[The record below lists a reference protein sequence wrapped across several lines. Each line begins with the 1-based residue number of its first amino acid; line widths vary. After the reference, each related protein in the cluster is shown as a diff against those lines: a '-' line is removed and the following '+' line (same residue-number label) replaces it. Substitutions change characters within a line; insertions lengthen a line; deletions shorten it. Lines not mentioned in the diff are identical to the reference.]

1 MEIFDNFWLQLVLK
15 LAGILGVVLTG
26 ALVVI
31 YAELKVG
38 SHMQTRIGP
47 YYAGGRW
54 GWAQPLADGLK
65 FLQKEDLAPTGSD
78 RTVFGFAPYVVMMAT
93 VAVFVV
99 VPFGPD
105 LVGANLD
112 LGAFFLLAVSSLSVL
127 GVLMA
132 GWSSANKYSL
142 IGGLRAAAQLIAYE
156 LPLVLA
162 VVAVVI
168 QAGTM
173 SLNGIVEAQQQT
185 WFTIGSFDI
194 AAPFLI
200 QGQFLGFAIFMIA
213 AVAELS
219 RIPFDMPIAE
229 SELTMGYLT
238 EYSGIRFTM
247 FFLGE
252 YATMI
257 SLSAIAATLYLGGY
271 AMPGLEG
278 TILNFVGPGV
288 LLTKVAIL
296 VFIIIWIRWTWPRLR
311 EDQLQT
317 LAWTWL
323 IPLALLN
330 IAVVAIFKV
339 VF

>member
-1 MEIFDNFWLQLVLK
+1 
-15 LAGILGVVLTG
+15 
-26 ALVVI
+26 
-31 YAELKVG
+31 
-38 SHMQTRIGP
+38 
-47 YYAGGRW
+47 
-54 GWAQPLADGLK
+54 
-65 FLQKEDLAPTGSD
+65 
-78 RTVFGFAPYVVMMAT
+78 
-93 VAVFVV
+93 
-99 VPFGPD
+99 
-105 LVGANLD
+105 
-112 LGAFFLLAVSSLSVL
+112 
-127 GVLMA
+127 MA

-142 IGGLRAAAQLIAYE
+142 MGGLRAAGQLIAYE

-173 SLNGIVEAQQQT
+173 SLNGIVDAQSQT
-185 WFTIGSFDI
+185 VFTIAGFDVSLPYI
-194 AAPFLI
+194 L
-200 QGQFLGFAIFMIA
+200 QGQIIGFVIFMVA

-252 YATMI
+252 YASMI
-257 SLSAIAATLYLGGY
+257 ALSAIAATLYLGGY
-271 AMPGLEG
+271 AAPGLPG
-278 TILNFVGPGV
+278 DLANFAGPLIL
-288 LLTKVAIL
+288 LLKISIL
-296 VFIIIWIRWTWPRLR
+296 VFFIIWIRWTWPRLR

-323 IPLALLN
+323 IPLALVN
-330 IAVVAIFKV
+330 IAIISIFKV

>member
-1 MEIFDNFWLQLVLK
+1 MNFLLELIIKVVLM
-15 LAGILGVVLTG
+15 LAVVLTA
-26 ALVVI
+26 ALVTI
-31 YAELKVG
+31 YVELKAG

-54 GWAQPLADGLK
+54 GWAQPLADGAK
-65 FLQKEDLAPTGSD
+65 FLQKEDLAPAKAD
-78 RTVFGFAPYVVMMAT
+78 RTVFGFAPYVVMMSTLAVFAVIPMGPDI
-93 VAVFVV
+93 VAV
-99 VPFGPD
+99 
-105 LVGANLD
+105 NLD
-112 LGAFFLLAVSSLSVL
+112 LGVYFVLAISSLSVL

-162 VVAVVI
+162 VVAVVV

-173 SLNGIVEAQQQT
+173 SLNGIVEAQQAT
-185 WFTIGSFDI
+185 LFTVGGYEVALPYILS
-194 AAPFLI
+194 
-200 QGQFLGFAIFMIA
+200 GQIIGFAIFMIA

-252 YATMI
+252 YA
-257 SLSAIAATLYLGGY
+257 SLVALSAIATTLYLGGY
-271 AMPGLEG
+271 AIPFLPESME
-278 TILNFVGPGV
+278 NFAGPGIF
-288 LLTKVAIL
+288 LLKVAAL
-296 VFIIIWIRWTWPRLR
+296 VFLIIWIRWTWPRLR
-311 EDQLQT
+311 EDQLQSM
-317 LAWTWL
+317 AWRWL
-323 IPLALLN
+323 IPLALFN
-330 IAVVAIFKV
+330 IALISVFKV
-339 VF
+339 VL

>member
-1 MEIFDNFWLQLVLK
+1 MNFWLELIIKVILM
-15 LAGILGVVLTG
+15 LAVVLT
-26 ALVVI
+26 ASLVTI
-31 YAELKVG
+31 YVELKAG

-54 GWAQPLADGLK
+54 GWAQPLADGAK
-65 FLQKEDLAPTGSD
+65 FLQKEDLAPAKAD
-78 RTVFGFAPYVVMMAT
+78 RTVFGFAPYVVMMST
-93 VAVFVV
+93 LAVFAVI
-99 VPFGPD
+99 PMGPD
-105 LVGANLD
+105 VVATNLD
-112 LGAFFLLAVSSLSVL
+112 VGVYFILAISSLSVL

-162 VVAVVI
+162 VVAVVV

-173 SLNGIVEAQQQT
+173 SLNGIVEAQQAT
-185 WFTIGSFDI
+185 LFTIGSFEV
-194 AAPFLI
+194 ALPYVLS
-200 QGQFLGFAIFMIA
+200 GQIIGFVIFMIA

-252 YATMI
+252 YA
-257 SLSAIAATLYLGGY
+257 SLVALSAIATTLYLGGY
-271 AMPGLEG
+271 GVPFLPESLA
-278 TILNFVGPGV
+278 NFAGPGV
-288 LLTKVAIL
+288 FLIKVALL
-296 VFIIIWIRWTWPRLR
+296 VFFIIWIRWTWPRLR
-311 EDQLQT
+311 EDQLQSM
-317 LAWTWL
+317 AWRWL
-323 IPLALLN
+323 IPLALFN
-330 IAVVAIFKV
+330 IALISVFKV
-339 VF
+339 VL

>member
-1 MEIFDNFWLQLVLK
+1 MNFGLELIIKIILM
-15 LAGILGVVLTG
+15 LAVVLT
-26 ALVVI
+26 ASLVTI
-31 YAELKVG
+31 YVELKAG

-54 GWAQPLADGLK
+54 GWAQPLADGAK
-65 FLQKEDLAPTGSD
+65 FLQKEDLAPAKAD
-78 RTVFGFAPYVVMMAT
+78 RTVFGFAPYVVMMSTLAIF
-93 VAVFVV
+93 AVI
-99 VPFGPD
+99 PMGPD
-105 LVGANLD
+105 LVATNLD
-112 LGAFFLLAVSSLSVL
+112 LGVYFILAISSLSVL

-162 VVAVVI
+162 VVAVVV

-173 SLNGIVEAQQQT
+173 SLNGIVEAQQAT
-185 WFTIGSFDI
+185 LFTVGGVEVALPYILSGQIIGF
-194 AAPFLI
+194 
-200 QGQFLGFAIFMIA
+200 GIFMIA

-252 YATMI
+252 YA
-257 SLSAIAATLYLGGY
+257 SLVGLSAIATTLYLGGY
-271 AMPGLEG
+271 AVPFLPESME
-278 TILNFVGPGV
+278 NFAGPGIF
-288 LLTKVAIL
+288 LIKVSLL
-296 VFIIIWIRWTWPRLR
+296 VFLIIWIRWTWPRLR
-311 EDQLQT
+311 EDQLQSM
-317 LAWTWL
+317 AWRWL
-323 IPLALLN
+323 IPLALFN
-330 IAVVAIFKV
+330 IALISVFKV
-339 VF
+339 VL

>member
-1 MEIFDNFWLQLVLK
+1 MNFWLELIIKVILM
-15 LAGILGVVLTG
+15 LGVVLTA
-26 ALVVI
+26 ALVTI
-31 YAELKVG
+31 YVELKAG

-54 GWAQPLADGLK
+54 GWAQPLADGAK
-65 FLQKEDLAPTGSD
+65 FLQKEDLAPAKAD
-78 RTVFGFAPYVVMMAT
+78 RTVFGFAPYVVMMSTLAIF
-93 VAVFVV
+93 AVI
-99 VPFGPD
+99 PMGPD
-105 LVGANLD
+105 VVATNLD
-112 LGAFFLLAVSSLSVL
+112 LGVYFILAISSLSVL

-162 VVAVVI
+162 VVAVVV

-173 SLNGIVEAQQQT
+173 SLNGIVEAQQAT
-185 WFTIGSFDI
+185 LFTVGGYDVALPYI
-194 AAPFLI
+194 LT
-200 QGQFLGFAIFMIA
+200 GQIVGFVIFMIA

-252 YATMI
+252 YATLVG
-257 SLSAIAATLYLGGY
+257 LSAIATTLYLGGY
-271 AMPGLEG
+271 AVPFLPESME
-278 TILNFVGPGV
+278 NFAGPGIF
-288 LLTKVAIL
+288 LIKVSLL
-296 VFIIIWIRWTWPRLR
+296 VFFIIWIRWTWPRLR
-311 EDQLQT
+311 EDQLQSM
-317 LAWTWL
+317 AWRWL
-323 IPLALLN
+323 IPLALVN
-330 IAVVAIFKV
+330 IGVIAVFKV
-339 VF
+339 VL

>member
-1 MEIFDNFWLQLVLK
+1 MNFWLE
-15 LAGILGVVLTG
+15 LAIKIILMLAVVLT
-26 ALVVI
+26 ASLVTI
-31 YAELKVG
+31 YVELKAG

-54 GWAQPLADGLK
+54 GWAQPLADGAK
-65 FLQKEDLAPTGSD
+65 FLQKEDLAPAKAD
-78 RTVFGFAPYVVMMAT
+78 RTVFGFAPYVVMMSTLAIF
-93 VAVFVV
+93 AVI
-99 VPFGPD
+99 PMGPD
-105 LVGANLD
+105 VVATNLD
-112 LGAFFLLAVSSLSVL
+112 VGVYFILAISSLSVL

-162 VVAVVI
+162 VVAVVV

-173 SLNGIVEAQQQT
+173 SLNGIVEAQQAT
-185 WFTIGSFDI
+185 LFTVGSVEVSLPYI
-194 AAPFLI
+194 LS
-200 QGQFLGFAIFMIA
+200 GQIIGFAIFMIA

-252 YATMI
+252 YA
-257 SLSAIAATLYLGGY
+257 SLVGLSAIATTLYLGGY
-271 AMPGLEG
+271 AVPFLPESLE
-278 TILNFVGPGV
+278 NFAGPGV
-288 LLTKVAIL
+288 FLIKVSLL
-296 VFIIIWIRWTWPRLR
+296 VFLIIWIRWTWPRLR
-311 EDQLQT
+311 EDQLQSM
-317 LAWTWL
+317 AWRWL
-323 IPLALLN
+323 IPLALFN
-330 IAVVAIFKV
+330 IALISVFKV
-339 VF
+339 VL

>member
-1 MEIFDNFWLQLVLK
+1 MNFWLELIVKIILM
-15 LAGILGVVLTG
+15 LAVVLTA
-26 ALVVI
+26 ALVTI
-31 YAELKVG
+31 YVELKAG

-54 GWAQPLADGLK
+54 GWAQPLADGAK
-65 FLQKEDLAPTGSD
+65 FIQKEDLAPAKAD
-78 RTVFGFAPYVVMMAT
+78 RTVFGFAPYVVMMST
-93 VAVFVV
+93 LAVFAVI
-99 VPFGPD
+99 PMGPD
-105 LVGANLD
+105 IVATKLD
-112 LGAFFLLAVSSLSVL
+112 LGVYFILAISSLSVL

-162 VVAVVI
+162 VVAVVV

-173 SLNGIVEAQQQT
+173 SMNGIVEAQQAT
-185 WFTIGSFDI
+185 LFTIGSFEV
-194 AAPFLI
+194 ALPFVLS
-200 QGQFLGFAIFMIA
+200 GQIIGFTIFMIA

-252 YATMI
+252 YA
-257 SLSAIAATLYLGGY
+257 SLVALSAIATTLYLGGY
-271 AMPGLEG
+271 AMPFLPESME
-278 TILNFVGPGV
+278 NFAGPGIF
-288 LLTKVAIL
+288 LIKVSLL
-296 VFIIIWIRWTWPRLR
+296 VFFIIWIRWTWPRLR
-311 EDQLQT
+311 EDQLQSM
-317 LAWTWL
+317 AWRWL
-323 IPLALLN
+323 IPLALFN
-330 IAVVAIFKV
+330 IALVAVFKV
-339 VF
+339 VL

>member
-1 MEIFDNFWLQLVLK
+1 MNFGLELIIKIILM
-15 LAGILGVVLTG
+15 LAVVLTA
-26 ALVVI
+26 ALVTI
-31 YAELKVG
+31 YVELKAG

-54 GWAQPLADGLK
+54 GWAQPLADGAK
-65 FLQKEDLAPTGSD
+65 FLQKEDLAPAKAD
-78 RTVFGFAPYVVMMAT
+78 RTVFGFAPYVVMMSTLAIF
-93 VAVFVV
+93 AVI
-99 VPFGPD
+99 PMGPD
-105 LVGANLD
+105 LVATNLD
-112 LGAFFLLAVSSLSVL
+112 LGVYFILAISSLSVL

-162 VVAVVI
+162 VVAVVV

-173 SLNGIVEAQQQT
+173 SLNGIVEAQQAT
-185 WFTIGSFDI
+185 LFTVGGVEVALPYILSGQIIGF
-194 AAPFLI
+194 
-200 QGQFLGFAIFMIA
+200 GIFMIA

-252 YATMI
+252 YA
-257 SLSAIAATLYLGGY
+257 SLVGLSAIATTLYLGGY
-271 AMPGLEG
+271 AVPFLPESME
-278 TILNFVGPGV
+278 NFAGPGIF
-288 LLTKVAIL
+288 LIKVSLL
-296 VFIIIWIRWTWPRLR
+296 VFLIIWIRWTWPRLR
-311 EDQLQT
+311 EDQLQSM
-317 LAWTWL
+317 AWRWL
-323 IPLALLN
+323 IPLALFN
-330 IAVVAIFKV
+330 IALISVFKV
-339 VF
+339 VL

>member
-1 MEIFDNFWLQLVLK
+1 MNFWLELVISLVVM
-15 LAGILGVVLTG
+15 LAVVLTS
-26 ALVVI
+26 ALVTI
-31 YAELKVG
+31 YVELKAG
-38 SHMQTRIGP
+38 SHMQARIGP

-54 GWAQPLADGLK
+54 GWAQPLAAAAK
-65 FLQKEDLAPTGSD
+65 FLQKEDLAPARAD
-78 RTVFGFAPYVVMMAT
+78 RTVYGFAPYVVLMSTLAIF
-93 VAVFVV
+93 AVI
-99 VPFGPD
+99 PLGPD
-105 LVGANLD
+105 LVAANLD
-112 LGAFFLLAVSSLSVL
+112 LGAYFLLAISSLSVL
-127 GVLMA
+127 GILMA

-173 SLNGIVEAQQQT
+173 SLNGIVEAQQVT
-185 WFTIGSFDI
+185 LFTVGGAEIALPFILTGQIIGF
-194 AAPFLI
+194 
-200 QGQFLGFAIFMIA
+200 GIFMIA

-252 YATMI
+252 YASMVG
-257 SLSAIAATLYLGGY
+257 LSAIAATLYLGGY
-271 AMPGLEG
+271 GAPFLPESMA
-278 TILNFVGPGV
+278 NFAGPGIFFV
-288 LLTKVAIL
+288 KVAAL
-296 VFIIIWIRWTWPRLR
+296 VFFIIWIRFTWPRLR
-311 EDQLQT
+311 EDQLQSM
-317 LAWTWL
+317 AWRWL
-323 IPLALLN
+323 IPLALFN
-330 IAVVAIFKV
+330 IGLVSIFKV

>member
-1 MEIFDNFWLQLVLK
+1 MNFGLELIIKIILM
-15 LAGILGVVLTG
+15 LAVVLTA
-26 ALVVI
+26 ALVTI
-31 YAELKVG
+31 YVELKAG

-54 GWAQPLADGLK
+54 GWAQPLADGAK
-65 FLQKEDLAPTGSD
+65 FLQKEDLAPAKAD
-78 RTVFGFAPYVVMMAT
+78 RTVFGFAPYVVMMSTLAIF
-93 VAVFVV
+93 AVI
-99 VPFGPD
+99 PMGPD
-105 LVGANLD
+105 LVATNLD
-112 LGAFFLLAVSSLSVL
+112 LGVYFILAISSLSVL

-162 VVAVVI
+162 VVAVVV

-173 SLNGIVEAQQQT
+173 SLNGIVEAQQAT
-185 WFTIGSFDI
+185 LFTVGGVEIALPYILSGQIIGF
-194 AAPFLI
+194 
-200 QGQFLGFAIFMIA
+200 GIFMIA

-252 YATMI
+252 YA
-257 SLSAIAATLYLGGY
+257 SLVGLSAIATTLYLGGY
-271 AMPGLEG
+271 AVPFLPESME
-278 TILNFVGPGV
+278 NFAGPGIF
-288 LLTKVAIL
+288 LIKVSLL
-296 VFIIIWIRWTWPRLR
+296 VFLIIWIRWTWPRLR
-311 EDQLQT
+311 EDQLQSM
-317 LAWTWL
+317 AWRWL
-323 IPLALLN
+323 IPLALFN
-330 IAVVAIFKV
+330 IALISVFKV
-339 VF
+339 VL

>member
-1 MEIFDNFWLQLVLK
+1 MNFWLE
-15 LAGILGVVLTG
+15 LAIKIILMLAVVLV
-26 ALVVI
+26 ASLVTI
-31 YAELKVG
+31 YVELKAG

-54 GWAQPLADGLK
+54 GWAQPLADGAK
-65 FLQKEDLAPTGSD
+65 FLQKEDLAPAKAD
-78 RTVFGFAPYVVMMAT
+78 RTVFGFAPYVVMMSTLAIF
-93 VAVFVV
+93 AVI
-99 VPFGPD
+99 PMGPD
-105 LVGANLD
+105 VVATNLD
-112 LGAFFLLAVSSLSVL
+112 VGVYFILAISSLSVL

-162 VVAVVI
+162 VVAVVV

-173 SLNGIVEAQQQT
+173 SLNGIVEAQQAT
-185 WFTIGSFDI
+185 LFTVGSVEVSLPYI
-194 AAPFLI
+194 LS
-200 QGQFLGFAIFMIA
+200 GQIIGFAIFMIA

-252 YATMI
+252 YA
-257 SLSAIAATLYLGGY
+257 SLVGLSAIATTLYLGGY
-271 AMPGLEG
+271 AVPFLPESLE
-278 TILNFVGPGV
+278 NFAGPGV
-288 LLTKVAIL
+288 FLIKVSLL
-296 VFIIIWIRWTWPRLR
+296 VFLIIWIRWTWPRLR
-311 EDQLQT
+311 EDQLQSM
-317 LAWTWL
+317 AWRWL
-323 IPLALLN
+323 IPLALFN
-330 IAVVAIFKV
+330 IALISVFKV
-339 VF
+339 VL

>member
-1 MEIFDNFWLQLVLK
+1 MNFWLELLIKLVAVMLT
-15 LAGILGVVLTG
+15 VLTG

-31 YAELKVG
+31 YAELKAG
-38 SHMQTRIGP
+38 SHMQSRIGP

-65 FLQKEDLAPTGSD
+65 FLQKEDLAPAEAD
-78 RTVFGFAPYVVMMAT
+78 RTVYGFAPYVVMMST
-93 VAVFVV
+93 IAVFVV
-99 VPFGPD
+99 IPFGPD
-105 LVGANLD
+105 LVAANMD
-112 LGAFFLLAVSSLSVL
+112 LGAYFLLAISSIAVL
-127 GVLMA
+127 GILMA
-132 GWSSANKYSL
+132 GWASANKYSL
-142 IGGLRAAAQLIAYE
+142 VGGLRAAAQLIAYE

-173 SLNGIVEAQQQT
+173 SLNGIVAAQSET
-185 WFTIGSFDI
+185 WFTIGTFDI
-194 AAPFLI
+194 SAPFLVR
-200 QGQFLGFAIFMIA
+200 GQIIGFVIFMIA

-252 YATMI
+252 YASMI
-257 SLSAIAATLYLGGY
+257 ALSAIAATLFLGGY
-271 AMPGLEG
+271 ALPGLPG
-278 TILNFVGPGV
+278 DLANFAGPGV
-288 LLTKVAIL
+288 LLGKVAIL
-296 VFIIIWIRWTWPRLR
+296 IFFFIWIRWTWPRLR
-311 EDQLQT
+311 EDQLQR
-317 LAWTWL
+317 LAWHWL

-330 IAVVAIFKV
+330 IALVSIFKV

>member
-1 MEIFDNFWLQLVLK
+1 MNFWLELIIKIILM
-15 LAGILGVVLTG
+15 LAVVLTA
-26 ALVVI
+26 ALVTI
-31 YAELKVG
+31 YAELKAG

-54 GWAQPLADGLK
+54 GWAQPLADGAK
-65 FLQKEDLAPTGSD
+65 FIQKEDLAPAKAD
-78 RTVFGFAPYVVMMAT
+78 RTVFGFAPYVVMMST
-93 VAVFVV
+93 LAVFAVI
-99 VPFGPD
+99 PMGPD
-105 LVGANLD
+105 IVATNLD
-112 LGAFFLLAVSSLSVL
+112 LGVYFILAISSLSVL

-162 VVAVVI
+162 VVAVVV

-173 SLNGIVEAQQQT
+173 SMNGIVEAQQAT
-185 WFTIGSFDI
+185 LFTIGSFEV
-194 AAPFLI
+194 ALPYVLS
-200 QGQFLGFAIFMIA
+200 GQIIGFAIFMIA

-252 YATMI
+252 YA
-257 SLSAIAATLYLGGY
+257 SLVALSAIATTLYLGGY
-271 AMPGLEG
+271 AMPFIPDSME
-278 TILNFVGPGV
+278 NFAGPGIFLV
-288 LLTKVAIL
+288 KVALL
-296 VFIIIWIRWTWPRLR
+296 VFFIIWIRWTWPRLR
-311 EDQLQT
+311 EDQLQSM
-317 LAWTWL
+317 AWRWL
-323 IPLALLN
+323 IPLALFN
-330 IAVVAIFKV
+330 IALISVFKV
-339 VF
+339 VL